1 MKGKILW
8 DYMEQEARRKFN
20 KNSYWHLIRVEII
33 DKEIAKVMLEDKG
46 FPVGNTVEGLI
57 VYTREEMMTN
67 EY

>member
-33 DKEIAKVMLEDKG
+33 DKEIAKVMLKEGQDLL
-46 FPVGNTVEGLI
+46 VDNTVEGLI
-57 VYTREEMMTN
+57 VYAREEV
-67 EY
+67 

>member
-46 FPVGNTVEGLI
+46 LSVGNTVEGLI